1 MSHIRFGVEPTQ
13 TMGIVIAKLPNGI
26 KLVPLYQS
34 LCCGP
39 LGETWLICLP
49 VGFSVSCKQ
58 IPTFTPSPTTPY
70 SPSHHTLSPPLT
82 CTYSQLSTFIS
93 LCHSL
98 CSLLYSLFPPMLVR
112 SLSVSMQ
119 TVRADFFTRSLF

>member
-1 MSHIRFGVEPTQ
+1 MSHIRLGVEPTQ

-26 KLVPLYQS
+26 KLVSLYQS

-39 LGETWLICLP
+39 LWETWLICLR

-58 IPTFTPSPTTPY
+58 TPTFTPPPHPIPLPPHPIPPSPTY
-70 SPSHHTLSPPLT
+70 
-82 CTYSQLSTFIS
+82 TYSELNTFIS

-98 CSLLYSLFPPMLVR
+98 CSLLCSLFPPMLVR
-112 SLSVSMQ
+112 SLPVSMQ
-119 TVRADFFTRSLF
+119 TVRAGFFTRSLF